1 MGCMQIPQ
9 WVARFNK
16 YVTNPV
22 QRIWAGYA
30 PTFGILEHVGRK
42 SGKQFKT
49 PLTVFSTDEGV
60 AILLTYGPNRDWLKN
75 ITAANGGRMRRY
87 GRTFAVTDPRVVS
100 KEEAAGSVTG
110 LWRPIFARLPFDQAV
125 LLLRRP

>member
-30 PTFGILEHVGRK
+30 PTFGIHEYVGRK

-49 PLTVFSTDEGV
+49 PFSTDEGV
-60 AILLTYGPNRDWLKN
+60 AILLTYGPNRDWLQN

-87 GRTFAVTDPRVVS
+87 GRTFAVTDPRVTS
-100 KEEAAGSVTG
+100 KAEEAGSVTG
-110 LWRPIFARLPFDQAV
+110 PWRPIFARSPFDQAV
-125 LLLRRP
+125 VLRRS

>member
-30 PTFGILEHVGRK
+30 PTFGILERVGRK

-87 GRTFAVTDPRVVS
+87 GRTFAVTDPRVTS
-100 KEEAAGSVTG
+100 KAEAAGSVTG
-110 LWRPIFARLPFDQAV
+110 LWRPNFARLPFDQAV
-125 LLLRRP
+125 LLRRS

>member
-1 MGCMQIPQ
+1 MGRMQIPQ

-49 PLTVFSTDEGV
+49 PLTGFSTDEGW
-60 AILLTYGPNRDWLKN
+60 P
-75 ITAANGGRMRRY
+75 
-87 GRTFAVTDPRVVS
+87 S
-100 KEEAAGSVTG
+100 C
-110 LWRPIFARLPFDQAV
+110 
-125 LLLRRP
+125 